1 MFNKEQKK
9 STGENVFST
18 KIAITALVCIFFFL
32 SYLYII
38 YINHMTLVIIIF
50 IAKYMNNVYFTKYFF
65 KMDIFGFKWS
75 I

>member
-1 MFNKEQKK
+1 
-9 STGENVFST
+9 
-18 KIAITALVCIFFFL
+18 
-32 SYLYII
+32 
-38 YINHMTLVIIIF
+38 MTLVIKIF